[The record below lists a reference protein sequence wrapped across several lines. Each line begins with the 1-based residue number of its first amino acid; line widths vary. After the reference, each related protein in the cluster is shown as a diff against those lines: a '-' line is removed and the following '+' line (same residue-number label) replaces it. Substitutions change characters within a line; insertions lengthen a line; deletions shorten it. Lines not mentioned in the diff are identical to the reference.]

1 MLEIKGFIPVSLI
14 DYPSKICS
22 VVFLGGCNFRC
33 PWCHNF
39 DLVDEQSLKNIE
51 TISFDYILSFID
63 SRKGKIDGL
72 CISGGE
78 PTIHEESLIDFIKK
92 IKKKEIPVKL
102 DTNGSNP
109 LIIEKLINEKLI
121 DFIAIDI
128 KNTAEKYPM
137 TVGLK
142 FFDFS
147 TIIESLQI
155 IKKSGIKFQTR
166 TTVVP
171 KIVDKKEM
179 ENLSKKLKIDIFF
192 QEYKK
197 RS

>member
-1 MLEIKGFIPVSLI
+1 MFEIKGFIPVSLI
-14 DYPSKICS
+14 DYPRLISS
-22 VVFLGGCNFRC
+22 VVFSGGCNFRC

-39 DLVDEQSLKNIE
+39 DLVDMQSLKKIK
-51 TISFDYILSFID
+51 TIPFEYILSFID

-78 PTIHEESLIDFIKK
+78 PTIHGESLIDFIRL

-109 LIIEKLINEKLI
+109 EIIVKLLNEKLI

-128 KNTAEKYPM
+128 KNTAEKYPL
-137 TVGLK
+137 TIGLK
-142 FFDFS
+142 SFDFS

-155 IKKSGIKFQTR
+155 IKKSGIEFQTR
-166 TTVVP
+166 TTLVP
-171 KIVDKKEM
+171 DLVDKSEM
-179 ENLSKKLKIDIFF
+179 ENLAKKLEINIFF
-192 QEYKK
+192 QEYKGTK
-197 RS
+197 

>member
-14 DYPSKICS
+14 DYPSKICT
-22 VVFLGGCNFRC
+22 VVFLKGCNFRC

-39 DLVDEQSLKNIE
+39 DLVDEQSLKKIE
-51 TISFDYILSFID
+51 TISFEYILSFID
-63 SRKGKIDGL
+63 RRKGKIDGL

-78 PTIHEESLIDFIKK
+78 PTIHKESLIDFIKK
-92 IKKKEIPVKL
+92 IKKKEILIKL

-128 KNTAEKYPM
+128 KNTAEKYPL
-137 TVGLK
+137 TIGLK

-155 IKKSGIKFQTR
+155 IKKSGIKFQAR
-166 TTVVP
+166 TTLVP
-171 KIVDKKEM
+171 KLVDKVEM
-179 ENLSKKLKIDIFF
+179 ENLSKKLKINIFF
-192 QEYKK
+192 QEYKG